1 MPTSTLTPNAF
12 GYAPVQ
18 KRQIWYAVAA
28 ILTAVIGPFLL
39 WPPLAGR
46 ILAVDFL
53 PHIYCLGKPALV
65 WTHVAADLMTGLAYV
80 FISGTLAY
88 LVSKGSPD
96 IPFHWIFV
104 AFGLFIVLCGCTHFM
119 DVLTIWIPV
128 YVLSG
133 TVKVLTALASVTTAV
148 LLPTTVPKV
157 LTLLRAVKATEQISE
172 HKIEILNK
180 EMARQNAELVAANK
194 ELDSFCYSVSH
205 DLRTPLRAI
214 DGFSLALLE
223 DCQDKLEPEEKAHLH
238 QVRDATKRMAQLID
252 DMLTMSRTVRRE
264 IVLQRV
270 DLSQLAREIAAQLQ
284 SSALER
290 KATFVI
296 APGLIAEGDPNLLRI
311 VLENLLN
318 NAWKFTARE
327 TEAHIE
333 VGVRQQDGQQVY
345 FVRDNGVGF
354 EMEYADK
361 LFNAFQRLHDM
372 REFPGT
378 GVGLATVQ
386 RIVHRLGGRVW
397 AEATVGKGATFYLL
411 LEQTGN
417 EHSSLGGRD
426 GNTGRDHSIGGGQP
440 RRRSIG
446 PSRSEEA

>member
-1 MPTSTLTPNAF
+1 MSTPALTPSAF
-12 GYAPVQ
+12 GYTPVRT
-18 KRQIWYAVAA
+18 RQIWYAVA
-28 ILTAVIGPFLL
+28 ILLTAGIGPFLL

-46 ILAVDFL
+46 ILAVNFL
-53 PHIYCLGKPALV
+53 PHIYCYLGKPAMV
-65 WTHVAADLMTGLAYV
+65 WTHVAADFLTGLAYLS
-80 FISGTLAY
+80 ISGTLAY
-88 LVSKGSPD
+88 LVYKGHPD
-96 IPFHWIFV
+96 IPFHWMFL
-104 AFGLFIVLCGCTHFM
+104 AFGLFIVACGCTHFM
-119 DVLTIWIPV
+119 EVVTIWIPV

-133 TVKVLTALASVTTAV
+133 AVKVVTALASVTTAV
-148 LLPTTVPKV
+148 LLPTTVPKA
-157 LTLLRAVKATEQISE
+157 LTLLRAVKAAEQLTE
-172 HKIEILNK
+172 HKIEDLNK

-194 ELDSFCYSVSH
+194 ELDAFCYSVSH

-238 QVRDATKRMAQLID
+238 QVRAATKRMAQLID
-252 DMLTMSRTVRRE
+252 DMLSLSHTVRRE
-264 IVLQRV
+264 IVVQRV
-270 DLSQLAREIAAQLQ
+270 DLSQLAREITAQLQ
-284 SSALER
+284 GSSPER
-290 KATFVI
+290 QVTFVI

-311 VLENLLN
+311 VLENLLG

-333 VGVRQQDGQQVY
+333 IGTCQQDGQRAY

-354 EMEYADK
+354 EMEYSNK

-397 AEATVGKGATFYLL
+397 AEAAVGKGATFYLF
-411 LEQTGN
+411 LEANRSG
-417 EHSSLGGRD
+417 HRSLGGQVGGRD
-426 GNTGRDHSIGGGQP
+426 GNAGRDHSIG
-440 RRRSIG
+440 
-446 PSRSEEA
+446 

>member
-1 MPTSTLTPNAF
+1 MLTPAVTISAF

-18 KRQIWYAVAA
+18 KRQIWYAVA
-28 ILTAVIGPFLL
+28 IVLTLAIGPFLL

-46 ILAVDFL
+46 ILAVNFL
-53 PHIYCLGKPALV
+53 PHIYCYLGKPALV
-65 WTHVAADLMTGLAYV
+65 WTHVAADMMIGLAYI

-157 LTLLRAVKATEQISE
+157 LTLLRAVKAAEQITE
-172 HKIEILNK
+172 HTIENLNRQ
-180 EMARQNAELVAANK
+180 MARRNAELVAANK

-223 DCQDKLEPEEKAHLH
+223 DCQGKLEPEEKAHLH

-252 DMLTMSRTVRRE
+252 DMLTLSRTVRRE
-264 IVLQRV
+264 IVLQKV
-270 DLSQLAREIAAQLQ
+270 DLSQLAKEIAAQLQ
-284 SSALER
+284 SSAPER
-290 KATFVI
+290 EATFII

-311 VLENLLN
+311 VHENLLS
-318 NAWKFTARE
+318 NAWKFTAKE

-333 VGVRQQDGQQVY
+333 VGMCQQTAQQV
-345 FVRDNGVGF
+345 FLCGTTVSDSKWNTPTSSSTP
-354 EMEYADK
+354 
-361 LFNAFQRLHDM
+361 FNACTTCVNFPEPGSDWPPYSALFTGSEAGSGLRL
-372 REFPGT
+372 R
-378 GVGLATVQ
+378 
-386 RIVHRLGGRVW
+386 
-397 AEATVGKGATFYLL
+397 
-411 LEQTGN
+411 
-417 EHSSLGGRD
+417 
-426 GNTGRDHSIGGGQP
+426 
-440 RRRSIG
+440 
-446 PSRSEEA
+446 